1 MGWRTKEMAERK
13 TEEDEWSRST
23 GRFHE
28 LDDENPWDSEE
39 EEILGVPDDAPQ
51 TQDAGSAQDS
61 ADDTADADSECGE
74 PEFRESTGLVYM
86 DPKTLL
92 SDIRVYYDT
101 GMFSKRLADSML
113 TIAKRMANRGNFC
126 NYSWRD
132 EMVLDG
138 YEKMA
143 LAIYNKKFDIT
154 KNYSPFSY
162 LSRICWRCFVLKI
175 KQEKR
180 RKDAEKTF
188 REQQYDRIRAEN
200 SGISFMEET
209 MDGEKIYIPEE
220 GRITEEFETDEE
232 DE

>member
-1 MGWRTKEMAERK
+1 MDKK
-13 TEEDEWSRST
+13 PIDEEEEGVWSRST

-28 LDDENPWDSEE
+28 LDESENPWEE
-39 EEILGVPDDAPQ
+39 GERELLGEDNGPPGPLESADDMPEEMPDD
-51 TQDAGSAQDS
+51 DS
-61 ADDTADADSECGE
+61 ADALAGDE
-74 PEFRESTGLVYM
+74 PVFNESVGLVYM

-92 SDIRVYYDT
+92 ADIREYYST
-101 GMFSKRLADSML
+101 GVFSKRLADSIF
-113 TIAKRMANRGNFC
+113 TIARRMANRGNFC

-143 LAIYNKKFDIT
+143 MAVYNRKFDIS
-154 KNYSPFSY
+154 KNFSPFSY

-180 RKDAEKTF
+180 RKDAEKNF

-200 SGISFMEET
+200 SGLSFSEET
-209 MDGEKIYIPEE
+209 LDGEKIYVPDD
-220 GRITEEFETDEE
+220 GRITEEFEMEADDE
-232 DE
+232 

>member
-1 MGWRTKEMAERK
+1 MKRPI
-13 TEEDEWSRST
+13 EEEGEWVEST

-28 LDDENPWDSEE
+28 LEETENPWDDEDLIAPDAEE
-39 EEILGVPDDAPQ
+39 EGDSDGVVEDGVDEMPDEMPDDEEKE
-51 TQDAGSAQDS
+51 DF
-61 ADDTADADSECGE
+61 
-74 PEFRESTGLVYM
+74 PESSGLVYM

-92 SDIRVYYDT
+92 EDIRKYYDT
-101 GMFSKRLADSML
+101 NVFPKRLADSVF
-113 TIAKRMANRGNFC
+113 TIARRMANRGNFC

-132 EMVLDG
+132 EMILDG

-143 LAIYNKKFDIT
+143 MAIYNRKFDIT

-180 RKDAEKTF
+180 RKDAEKNF

-200 SGISFMEET
+200 SGLTFTEE
-209 MDGEKIYIPEE
+209 MFDGEKIYVPDD
-220 GRITEEFETDEE
+220 GRITEEFEMEGDDE
-232 DE
+232 